1 MKQHNKKIIYLL
13 VLFIGF
19 FVGINSVN
27 AEAIS
32 CYYKLPFVGIN
43 SSGTY
48 VKGDSFNCTYG
59 STIDCSINATVPA
72 SRSDYDCER
81 EGANKKRY
89 EWYQT
94 IRKWNSTQDLVLYA
108 TNTSGSDYNCS
119 NIDCATNSDGMYIT
133 TSTTECPRFLILK
146 NSSSDSNKVWLKGL
160 LDSDNG
166 EDCVTTLFARDN
178 HYMSPASLHK
188 AVTDKETI
196 GGGLIPNGNENL
208 SKASFESKMYIIS
221 DSESDFKSYLKNF
234 SENDSKYAG
243 VYVPLFNSTK
253 NKSGNKDFDNIQA
266 NLKAYRDVVSN
277 SWKSELSNYESKLKS
292 SCGNDWYQY
301 INIKNY
307 KSSYST
313 SQKFIAYG
321 KQDYNSSGLASYDS
335 KISKSC
341 WNTRKNFF
349 DMFESFGIFMYS
361 IGANTDSSTDDQE
374 PFYRSFTSSDASE
387 AAATNWVKMEYF
399 FKAVKNGVDTAPE
412 GYKSDNERVQTK
424 ADSEK
429 AVNTC
434 KEELEGMKKSATS
447 NAAAIAEKQAE
458 CDALQEQDN
467 KLASEN
473 TYQYSGSTV
482 DDIKID
488 WKSKKYEPKCEDVK
502 VFTWA
507 WTAITILA
515 PFLLIIFAS
524 FDYFKAV
531 MGADEEKIKK
541 AKKKAPLRLIAL
553 LLFII
558 TPILIKVLLT
568 QAGTNRANNITY
580 MICILTG
587 DYGDSSSTKSNN
599 SNSKKSDTNNNTK
612 NNTDN
617 NTNNNTK
624 NNTDNNTNNNTDNNT
639 NNNTNNNTKNNTKN
653 NTTNE
658 TKKND
663 KANESSTD
671 TKKSNED
678 TNTDDFLKNRM

>member
-19 FVGINSVN
+19 FVGINSVK

-48 VKGDSFNCTYG
+48 VKGDNFNCTYG

-72 SRSDYDCER
+72 SRSNYDCER

-89 EWYQT
+89 AWYQL

-146 NSSSDSNKVWLKGL
+146 NSSSNSNKVWLKGL

-166 EDCVTTLFARDN
+166 EDCVTTFLARDN

-188 AVTDKETI
+188 AVTDKEMI

-208 SKASFESKMYIIS
+208 SKASFESKMYMIS
-221 DSESDFKSYLKNF
+221 NSESDFKSYLKNF
-234 SENDSKYAG
+234 SENDSKYEG
-243 VYVPLFNSTK
+243 VYVPLYNSTK
-253 NKSGNKDFDNIQA
+253 NKSGNTDYDNIQA
-266 NLKAYRDVVSN
+266 NLKAYRDVVST
-277 SWKSELSNYESKLKS
+277 SWKNELSNYETKLKS

-321 KQDYNSSGLASYDS
+321 KKDYNSSGLASYDS

-341 WNTRKNFF
+341 WNTRKDFF

-361 IGANTDSSTDDQE
+361 VGANTDSSTDDQE

-399 FKAVKNGVDTAPE
+399 FKAVKNGVDSAPE

-429 AVNTC
+429 AVNDCLT
-434 KEELEGMKKSATS
+434 ELATLKTTGASATEIS
-447 NAAAIAEKQAE
+447 EKQAE
-458 CDALQEQDN
+458 CDNLQEQDN
-467 KLASEN
+467 NLALEN

-502 VFTWA
+502 VLTWA

-531 MGADEEKIKK
+531 MGADEEKIKQ

-558 TPILIKVLLT
+558 TPILLKVLLT

-580 MICILTG
+580 MICVLTG
-587 DYGDSSSTKSNN
+587 DYGDSSSSTKSNN
-599 SNSKKSDTNNNTK
+599 SNNKKSNTNNNTK

-624 NNTDNNTNNNTDNNT
+624 NNTEKNSNTSDNKATEDSKNDSTKNKNDDTNKEKTNN
-639 NNNTNNNTKNNTKN
+639 
-653 NTTNE
+653 
-658 TKKND
+658 
-663 KANESSTD
+663 
-671 TKKSNED
+671 
-678 TNTDDFLKNRM
+678 DDFLKNRM